1 MAERL
6 FGQLRRLGV
15 AAPSVNAPT
24 LPRNRRRACRLS
36 RHNSGRCAA
45 QFQRW
50 FDLTGLQRHLR
61 VLGVFAR
68 LHLRDHKSSYLA
80 DLPLVTEY
88 VREALASTTNAHSS
102 VAEFRD
108 WFESDLMPVIREQPW
123 YKAFIQKAGLYE
135 GDDSRRG
142 GGSANAAAD

>member
-1 MAERL
+1 MPSADH
-6 FGQLRRLGV
+6 LRRLQSLAKEIDGV
-15 AAPSVNAPT
+15 SAT
-24 LPRNRRRACRLS
+24 
-36 RHNSGRCAA
+36 
-45 QFQRW
+45 QFQQW

-88 VREALASTTNAHSS
+88 VREALALTADSHSS

-108 WFESDLMPVIREQPW
+108 WFESELMVVIRKQPW
-123 YKAFIQKAGLYE
+123 YKAI
-135 GDDSRRG
+135 DTRG
-142 GGSANAAAD
+142 WAV

>member
-1 MAERL
+1 M
-6 FGQLRRLGV
+6 
-15 AAPSVNAPT
+15 NAPT
-24 LPRNRRRACRLS
+24 LSAEQASRLQALATQLGEVS
-36 RHNSGRCAA
+36 AA

-61 VLGVFAR
+61 VLECLPDCTAR
-68 LHLRDHKSSYLA
+68 SQVVLLA

-88 VREALASTTNAHSS
+88 VREALALTTNAHSS

-123 YKAFIQKAGLYE
+123 YKAIDSE
-135 GDDSRRG
+135 GW
-142 GGSANAAAD
+142 AL

>member
-1 MAERL
+1 M
-6 FGQLRRLGV
+6 
-15 AAPSVNAPT
+15 NAPT
-24 LPRNRRRACRLS
+24 LSVEQASRLQALATQLGAVS
-36 RHNSGRCAA
+36 AA

-88 VREALASTTNAHSS
+88 VREALASTTNAYGS

-123 YKAFIQKAGLYE
+123 YKAIHSE
-135 GDDSRRG
+135 GW
-142 GGSANAAAD
+142 AL